1 MQIDI
6 DLIIHNLNS
15 QKFLEVTANVNA
27 ITPLELKSA
36 IIREP
41 LIVSPDTLVIDVIV
55 KMSGVRLCFNTTR
68 ILNSKLDKLYLE
80 ALSSCVI
87 VVEDG
92 QVIGTISERDIVRLS
107 LQQQSFDCLEAR
119 QVMLPPVVTMRE
131 SEFTDLFFAMNF
143 LQQNHIRHLPIL
155 DDQKQLVGIVTKETL
170 KEICQPMD
178 LLRLRQV
185 ADVMNRDV
193 ICATP
198 DNSMLEIAQ
207 QMVDRCVSYIVIVEA
222 RESPQIPWKIPVGII
237 TYRDLV
243 QFQALGLNLESC
255 TAETVMSKPVFAV
268 KQEDT
273 LSKVQQIMDRHLIHQ
288 LVAVGEQ
295 GELLGIVSQSNLL
308 ATLNPRELYN
318 LAKILEKKVKRLE
331 AEKVALLKSRII
343 ELEQQVET
351 RYAALQAKAQREKLV
366 LELAMQ
372 IRSSLSLQ
380 KMLDTTVEQVRLLL
394 DCDRV
399 NIWQFEDDWQ
409 SIVVA
414 ESTESSL
421 SLVGERIDNN
431 WFKQQP
437 SHIYSMDWVS
447 IVSDIYTTKM
457 SDSEREMLIRLQTR
471 AKIWVPLL
479 CGNELWGWLNVTE
492 SHYPREWQPED
503 VELLQALSIQ
513 LAVAIQQAVTYE
525 QLQVKLQEQ
534 KQSQARLQESEQR
547 YSSLVKASPVGI
559 FHTDTIGNCIYV
571 NERWC
576 EIAGLSREAAM
587 GKGWQEGLHPDDR
600 NRVVAEWEQ
609 CVQENRQ
616 VKIEYSL
623 QRPDGETVYVYA
635 QSVVQR
641 DTKGQIIG
649 YVGTITDIS
658 DRKKIELALQ
668 KSEARYRKLIETA
681 NEGIW
686 IIDAENKTS
695 FVNLKMAEM
704 LGYNI
709 DEMLGKSLFD
719 FMDSSG
725 IAIANQNLE
734 YRRQGI
740 AEQHDFKFQHK
751 NGSDVWTI
759 VSTNP
764 ILDELGNYVGAL
776 GMIADISARKQ
787 AEIRLQESE
796 QRYASLAMAAPVGI
810 FRTDTMGSCTY
821 INDRYS
827 QISGISADMAM
838 KDGWRKIIHPEDRDW
853 VVSEWHKFVL
863 EISQFRLECRLLQP
877 DGTINWVYAKAVAER
892 NADGTV
898 VGYVGTITDISER
911 KKAETALRNSE
922 QRFRNLFELTP
933 KIAVQVYDRHRQ
945 IIYWNNASEDLY
957 GYTKTEAIGHKLED
971 LIIPPEMREWAIN
984 LIDGFFAKGEPI
996 SAGELNF
1003 ICKDASRVTV
1013 FSNHIIMTNS
1023 EGEPEMYCVD
1033 IDISERKKA
1042 EIALQNLIEGTA
1054 ATTGKDFF
1062 PALAR
1067 HIAEALNVSYVI
1079 VTERVDDMLHALAF
1093 WANGSLQPSF
1103 SYHPAKTPCE
1113 RTLQDGKYY
1122 CKYFV
1127 QQEFPEDLDLVE
1139 MAVESYLGIA
1149 LRDSNGKAI
1158 GDLCLL
1164 NQQPISDPERAE
1176 QILRVFASRASAEL
1190 ERQRATTLLEELN
1203 QKLETKVKER
1213 TAKLQ
1218 ERETRYRALMDGA
1231 SDAILLAD
1239 RQGNLLEANHKFE
1252 ELLGYTCTEIT
1263 SMHFTQLHRP
1273 EELPQSIAAFEDVA
1287 NQKSSQILDINF
1299 LRKDGNIVPVDVS
1312 ASVIDI
1318 NGEKIIQ
1325 NILRDISER
1334 KAAEK
1339 ALMMTQSA
1347 VDLAADGVF
1356 FVRSDGSFYSVN
1368 QAACSMLGYST
1379 EELLNL
1385 SVFDIDSDF
1394 SPDYWIEHWQ
1404 NVKQRKNFTIESRH
1418 QAKDGHIYPVEVSI
1432 NYLQLY
1438 GEEYSFAFVK
1448 DISER
1453 KAAEKA
1459 LMMTQSAVD
1468 FAADGVFFV
1477 RSDGSFYYVNQASC
1491 SMLGYNREELLNL
1504 SVFDINPNMSPD
1516 CWIEHWQDVKQRKN
1530 FTIESRH
1537 QAKDG
1542 HIYPVEV
1549 SINYLQLYGEE
1560 YSFAFVK
1567 DISERKQAENAL
1579 RQSQEF
1585 LQTVLNVL
1593 PLYVFWKDRQLL
1605 YLGCNQ
1611 NFAEVAGLSN
1621 SEAIIGKTDYDLPW
1635 KNTEATAY
1643 RADDL
1648 EVMESGVAK
1657 LGMIESQLQA
1667 DGSQRC
1673 IETHKVPLYSLDGE
1687 IIGVLGVYL
1696 DITTRK
1702 QAESVLKQQLAAIE
1716 AAIDG
1721 IAILQGN
1728 SYLYVNQAHVN
1739 LFGYQ
1744 SAAEIVGQP
1753 WSVFYSPEENQ
1764 RFEQEIFPLLE
1775 HGRSWQG
1782 EAIGTRKD
1790 GSTFTEGLSLT
1801 LTEDGL
1807 LICVCRDITE
1817 RKRAEEQLSK
1827 SEAALVEAQ
1836 RVAHIG
1842 NWEFDVKTQK
1852 LTWSKELF
1860 RMFGLDPNQ
1869 PEPPYAEYLQIIHP
1883 DDLNLLEQQVESAI
1897 ANGTPYTIDY
1907 RIVCADGSIRYHE
1920 GRAEIERNAKG
1931 QVIRLFGT
1939 ALDIT
1944 ERKQA
1949 EDHLRELSTRLNL
1962 AVESAGIGIWDF
1974 DIIQNILIWDKRMYE
1989 LYGITPGSFTNVREA
2004 WLNTLHPDD
2013 RAMVETASMQ
2023 AWRGDKDY
2031 NTEFRVIHPDGS
2043 THFIKASALV
2053 QRNLQGEAQRMIGI
2067 NYDITEQKQAEATL
2081 KQTNEELARA
2091 TRLKDEFLASMS
2103 HELRTPLN
2111 AILGMSEALQE
2122 EVFGTI
2128 NEQQLKALQTIED
2141 SGSHL
2146 LELINDI
2153 LDVAKIE
2160 SGRIELDYTQVSIY
2174 HLCQSSITFVK
2185 QLALKK
2191 RIQLETRLPQNLP
2204 VLLVDER
2211 RIRQAL
2217 INLLNNAVKFTPN
2230 GGRIT
2235 LSVNLKQSPLNPDV
2249 SDFPWP
2255 NYIQIAVIDTGIG
2268 ITLENLKKLFQ
2279 PFIQID
2285 SALNREYNGTG
2296 LGLALVKRIVD
2307 LHGGQVGVTSEVGVG
2322 SCFTMDI
2329 PYSTTVPGFVESE
2342 THPEATIK
2350 PSQSEENISP
2360 LILLAEDNE
2369 ANIITVSSY
2378 LRAKNYRLIVAKS
2391 GEEAIALAQS
2401 ENPEL
2406 ILMDIQMPGMD
2417 GLEAIKHIRHDP
2429 NLVDIPIVALT
2440 ALAMEGDRED
2450 CLAAGANN
2458 YLSKP
2463 IKMKKLAN
2471 TIQELLNAKKKRG

>member
-6 DLIIHNLNS
+6 DLVTYNLNS
-15 QKFLEVTANVNA
+15 QKFLEVTANLNA

-55 KMSGVRLCFNTTR
+55 KMSGVRLCLNTTR
-68 ILNSKLDKLYLE
+68 TLKSKLDKLYLE

-107 LQQQSFDCLEAR
+107 VQQQSFDCLEAR
-119 QVMLPPVVTMRE
+119 QVMLPPVVTMGE
-131 SEFTDLFFAMNF
+131 SEFTDLFFAINL
-143 LQQNHIRHLPIL
+143 LQQYNIRHLPIL
-155 DDQKQLVGIVTKETL
+155 DEQKHLLGIVTKETL
-170 KEICQPMD
+170 KEMCQPMD

-222 RESPQIPWKIPVGII
+222 RESLQIPWKIPVGII

-288 LVAVGEQ
+288 LVVVGEQ

-308 ATLNPRELYN
+308 ATINPQELYN
-318 LAKILEKKVKRLE
+318 LAKVLEKKVTRLE
-331 AEKVALLKSRII
+331 AEKVALLENRIL
-343 ELEQQVET
+343 ELEQQLET

-447 IVSDIYTTKM
+447 IVSDIYTTPM

-534 KQSQARLQESEQR
+534 KQSQASLRESEQR
-547 YSSLVKASPVGI
+547 YSSLVKVSPVGI
-559 FHTDTIGNCIYV
+559 FHTDIMGNCIYV
-571 NERWC
+571 NEHWC

-587 GKGWQEGLHPDDR
+587 GKGWQQGLHPEDR

-641 DTKGQIIG
+641 NTQGQIIG

-725 IAIANQNLE
+725 IAIATQNLE
-734 YRRQGI
+734 SRRQGI

-810 FRTDTMGSCTY
+810 FRTDAMGNCTY

-827 QISGISADMAM
+827 QISGLSPEMAM
-838 KDGWRKIIHPEDRDW
+838 KDGWRKIIHSEDSDW
-853 VVSEWHKFVL
+853 VVTEWHKFVL
-863 EISQFRLECRLLQP
+863 ESSQFQLECRFLQP
-877 DGTINWVYAKAVAER
+877 DGTINWVYAQAVPER

-898 VGYVGTITDISER
+898 VGYVGTITDITEG
-911 KKAETALRNSE
+911 KQAEMALKESE

-933 KIAVQVYDRHRQ
+933 KIAVQGYDRNRQ
-945 IIYWNNASEDLY
+945 IIYWNNASQDLY
-957 GYTKTEAIGHKLED
+957 GYTKTEAIGQKVED
-971 LIIPPEMREWAIN
+971 LIIPPEMREWV
-984 LIDGFFAKGEPI
+984 LDVIDGFFVKGEPI
-996 SAGELNF
+996 SPGELNL
-1003 ICKDASRVTV
+1003 IRKDASRVTV
-1013 FSNHIIMTNS
+1013 FSSHIIMTNS

-1033 IDISERKKA
+1033 IDMSERKKA

-1113 RTLQDGKYY
+1113 RTLRDGKYY

-1139 MAVESYLGIA
+1139 MAAESYLGIA

-1239 RQGNLLEANHKFE
+1239 QQGNLLEANHKFE
-1252 ELLGYTCTEIT
+1252 KMLGYTSTEIT

-1273 EELPQSIAAFEDVA
+1273 EELPQIIAEFECVA
-1287 NQKSSQILDINF
+1287 NQKSSKILDINF

-1325 NILRDISER
+1325 KILRDISNR

-1339 ALMMTQSA
+1339 AVMMTQSA
-1347 VDLAADGVF
+1347 VDFAADGVF
-1356 FVRSDGSFYSVN
+1356 FMRSDGSFYSVN
-1368 QAACSMLGYST
+1368 QAACSMLGYS
-1379 EELLNL
+1379 
-1385 SVFDIDSDF
+1385 
-1394 SPDYWIEHWQ
+1394 
-1404 NVKQRKNFTIESRH
+1404 
-1418 QAKDGHIYPVEVSI
+1418 
-1432 NYLQLY
+1432 
-1438 GEEYSFAFVK
+1438 
-1448 DISER
+1448 
-1453 KAAEKA
+1453 
-1459 LMMTQSAVD
+1459 
-1468 FAADGVFFV
+1468 
-1477 RSDGSFYYVNQASC
+1477 
-1491 SMLGYNREELLNL
+1491 REELLNL
-1504 SVFDINPNMSPD
+1504 SVFDINLNISPD
-1516 CWIEHWQDVKQRKN
+1516 CWIEHWQNVKERKN

-1537 QAKDG
+1537 QNKDG
-1542 HIYPVEV
+1542 RVYPVEV
-1549 SINYLQLYGEE
+1549 SLNYLKFDSEE
-1560 YSFAFVK
+1560 YSFTFVR

-1585 LQTVLNVL
+1585 LQAVLNVL
-1593 PLYVFWKDRQLL
+1593 PLYVFWKDRQSV

-1611 NFAEVAGLSN
+1611 NFAEVAGCAN
-1621 SEAIIGKTDYDLPW
+1621 PEAIIGKTDYDLPW

-1657 LGMIESQLQA
+1657 LGIIESQLQA

-1721 IAILQGN
+1721 IGILQGN

-1744 SAAEIVGQP
+1744 SAAEIVGKP
-1753 WSVFYSPEENQ
+1753 WSVFYSPEEKQ

-1775 HGRSWQG
+1775 RGRSWQG

-1836 RVAHIG
+1836 QVAHIG
-1842 NWEFDVKTQK
+1842 NWEFDVKTRK
-1852 LTWSKELF
+1852 FTWSKELF
-1860 RMFGLDPNQ
+1860 RMFGVDPNQ
-1869 PEPPYAEYLQIIHP
+1869 PEPSYAEYLQMIHP
-1883 DDLNLLEQQVESAI
+1883 DDLELLEQQVESAI

-1907 RIVCADGSIRYHE
+1907 RIVYPDGSTRYHE

-1931 QVIRLFGT
+1931 QVIRLYGT

-1962 AVESAGIGIWDF
+1962 AVESAGIGIWEF

-1989 LYGITPGSFTNVREA
+1989 LYDITPSSFTNVREA

-2023 AWRGDKDY
+2023 AWRGEKDY
-2031 NTEFRVIHPDGS
+2031 NTEFRVVHPDGS
-2043 THFIKASALV
+2043 IHFIKASALV
-2053 QRNLQGEAQRMIGI
+2053 QRNLQGESQRMIGI

-2191 RIQLETRLPQNLP
+2191 RIQLETRLPENLP

-2235 LSVNLKQSPLNPDV
+2235 LSVNLKQRPLNPDV
-2249 SDFPWP
+2249 SDFPWQ
-2255 NYIQIAVIDTGIG
+2255 NYIQIAIIDTGIG

-2322 SCFTMDI
+2322 SCFTMDL
-2329 PYSTTVPGFVESE
+2329 PYSATVTCSVESE
-2342 THPEATIK
+2342 THPEATFE
-2350 PSQSEENISP
+2350 PSHSEGNTSP

-2369 ANIITVSSY
+2369 ANITTVLSY
-2378 LRAKNYRLIVAKS
+2378 LRAKKYRLIVAKS

-2401 ENPEL
+2401 QNPDL

-2417 GLEAIKHIRHDP
+2417 GLEAIKNIRHDP
-2429 NLVDIPIVALT
+2429 NLVDIPIVAMT
-2440 ALAMEGDRED
+2440 ALAMTGDREN

-2463 IKMKKLAN
+2463 VKMKKLAN
-2471 TIQELLNAKKKRG
+2471 TIQELLTAKEDK